1 MFGQLVVRLFQREEP
16 ILLWQRIVGLS
27 SVVLEADDRGSEHAV
42 TCVECPDSPRVVWF
56 YFSQGLLKNW
66 HVEQKK

>member
-1 MFGQLVVRLFQREEP
+1 MVRVFQREEP

-27 SVVLEADDRGSEHAV
+27 SVMLEADDRGSEHAV
-42 TCVECPDSPRVVWF
+42 TCVECPDSLQVVLF

-66 HVEQKK
+66 HVGQKSKSR